1 MTLIGGTDINLSELQ
16 KTLDAQ
22 GVELVE
28 NQKESMVSRK
38 ALSERT
44 KGVSVAN
51 IIMYADINSK
61 TTDFRKIPDDEKLNA
76 FKGLLKGIVHDA
88 CHNFP

>member
-51 IIMYADINSK
+51 IIM
-61 TTDFRKIPDDEKLNA
+61 
-76 FKGLLKGIVHDA
+76 
-88 CHNFP
+88 